1 MTPDQA
7 AAVKLIPW
15 VKEWATRERS
25 DADYFGVMDASFV
38 NQCLNCAANLETI
51 LAFLEEAK
59 GVAPENDAERL
70 RKALEDIALLDEAD
84 GHELR
89 EHHAFE
95 AVAIATR
102 ALGKHPSEIYHAR
115 TAQEKNDG

>member
-1 MTPDQA
+1 MTTAQA

-15 VKEWATRERS
+15 LEDLATSRRMAQANAVTFEMTNAYA
-25 DADYFGVMDASFV
+25 ADVGKI
-38 NQCLNCAANLETI
+38 ETL

-59 GVAPENDAERL
+59 GMAPEDDAERL

-89 EHHAFE
+89 KHHAFE

-102 ALGKHPSEIYHAR
+102 ALGKHPSEIFHAR
-115 TAQEKNDG
+115 KITRGSNA

>member
-1 MTPDQA
+1 MTPAQA

-15 VKEWATRERS
+15 LNAMI
-25 DADYFGVMDASFV
+25 DAQRHNKGADRPFKA
-38 NQCLNCAANLETI
+38 L

-59 GVAPENDAERL
+59 GMVPEDDAERL

-89 EHHAFE
+89 ELDALK

-102 ALGKHPSEIYHAR
+102 ALGKHPSEIYQAR
-115 TAQEKNDG
+115 IAQEKNDD